1 MKVLMVIPALGNVY
15 GGPTKIVIELA
26 ESVAKLGIS
35 VDIVATNANGS
46 TNLDVPLNQWVIE
59 NYYRLQYFTYLD
71 LLDYKFTG
79 SMTKWLFKNVSNY
92 DIVHTN
98 AIFSYPVLAAHWACQ
113 FRKVPYIA
121 TPHGMM
127 EPWALAYKAWK
138 KKLYFNLL
146 EKPSLQTAKAM
157 QMTASTEAR
166 HINTFGLKIPL
177 VFVPNGIHSKDFEFL
192 PSPDIFYQKFPET
205 RNKTLI
211 IFLGRID
218 PKKGLDLLA
227 PAFAKAHRKFPDTH
241 LIVAG
246 PDNTGFL
253 PTAENYFIEAGCK
266 NAVTF
271 TGMLTG
277 EMKYAALAAANI
289 YVAPSYSE
297 GFSMSV
303 LEGMAAGLPCV
314 ITTGCNFPEAGM
326 ANVASIVDIDVEQI
340 ANALIQL
347 LQDSQAAKKM
357 GDRARQF
364 ILENYTWDSVASK
377 MVSVYQE
384 IINDGTVKNAN
395 LRSKQ

>member
-15 GGPTKIVIELA
+15 GGPTKIVLELT
-26 ESVAKLGIS
+26 ESLGKLGIN

-46 TNLDVPLNQWVIE
+46 TILDVPLKQWITK
-59 NYYRLQYFTYLD
+59 NHYRVQYFPYLD
-71 LLDYKFTG
+71 LLDYKL
-79 SMTKWLFKNVSNY
+79 SLQMTKWLFNNVDNY

-113 FRKVPYIA
+113 FHKVPYVA

-127 EPWALAYKAWK
+127 ESWALSYKAWK
-138 KKLYFNLL
+138 KSFYFKFL
-146 EKPSLQTAKAM
+146 EKPALEVANAM
-157 QMTASTEAR
+157 QMTASAES
-166 HINTFGLKIPL
+166 INIKSLGLKTPL
-177 VFVPNGIHSKDFEFL
+177 FCVSNGIHREDFASL
-192 PSPDIFYQKFPET
+192 PTPEIFYNQFPET
-205 RNKTLI
+205 RNKILI

-227 PAFAKAHRKFPDTH
+227 PAFAKVYQKFDNLH

-253 PTAENYFIEAGCK
+253 PTVQGYFHKAGCSH
-266 NAVTF
+266 AVTF

-314 ITTGCNFPEAGM
+314 ITTGCNFPEAAT
-326 ANVASIVDIDVEQI
+326 ANAAIIVDINADSISDALMQLVENDQE
-340 ANALIQL
+340 
-347 LQDSQAAKKM
+347 AKEM
-357 GDRARQF
+357 GDRAKEF
-364 ILENYTWDSVASK
+364 ILDNYTWDHIASK
-377 MVSVYQE
+377 MISVYE
-384 IINDGTVKNAN
+384 NIIQG
-395 LRSKQ
+395 SKHL

>member
-1 MKVLMVIPALGNVY
+1 MKVLMVIPALGDVY
-15 GGPTKIVIELA
+15 GGPTKIVLELA
-26 ESVAKLGIS
+26 ESVAKLGII
-35 VDIVATNANGS
+35 VDIVATNANGLIK
-46 TNLDVPLNQWVIE
+46 LDMPLHQWIKKD
-59 NYYRLQYFTYLD
+59 YYRVQYFPYLD
-71 LLDYKFTG
+71 LLDYKFSL
-79 SMTKWLFKNVSNY
+79 SMSKWLFNNVSNY

-113 FRKVPYIA
+113 SRKVPYIA

-138 KKLYFNLL
+138 KKLYFTFL
-146 EKPSLQTAKAM
+146 EKTSLQKANAL
-157 QMTASTEAR
+157 QMTASTEAI
-166 HINTFGLKIPL
+166 HIKSLGLQNPL
-177 VFVPNGIHSKDFEFL
+177 VFVPNGIHSTDFDSL
-192 PSPDIFYQKFPET
+192 PNPDIFYQKFPET
-205 RNKTLI
+205 RNQKLI

-227 PAFAKAHRKFPDTH
+227 PAFAKAHTKFPESH

-253 PTAENYFIEAGCK
+253 PTAENYFTEAGCR

-277 EMKYAALAAANI
+277 DMKYAALAAANI

-314 ITTGCNFPEAGM
+314 ITTGCNFPEA
-326 ANVASIVDIDVEQI
+326 AAAEVASVVDINADDI
-340 ANALIQL
+340 ADALIQL
-347 LQDSQAAKKM
+347 LQDTDEAKKM
-357 GDRARQF
+357 GDRAREF
-364 ILENYTWDSVASK
+364 ILENYTWDRVASK
-377 MVSVYQE
+377 MVSVYKD
-384 IINDGTVKNAN
+384 IINGTPIK
-395 LRSKQ
+395 

>member
-1 MKVLMVIPALGNVY
+1 MVIPALGNVY
-15 GGPTKIVIELA
+15 GGPTKVVLELA
-26 ESVAKLGIS
+26 ESITKLGIG
-35 VDIVATNANGS
+35 VDIIATCANGS
-46 TNLDVPLNQWVIE
+46 TSLDMPLNEWIIQKYHRI
-59 NYYRLQYFTYLD
+59 QYFPYLD
-71 LLDYKFTG
+71 FFDYKFTA
-79 SMTKWLFKNVSNY
+79 SMTKWLFKNIANY

-113 FRKVPYIA
+113 FRNIPYIV

-146 EKPSLQTAKAM
+146 EKPALKKASCM
-157 QMTASTEAR
+157 QMLASTEAEG
-166 HINTFGLKIPL
+166 IESLALKTPL
-177 VFVPNGIHSKDFEFL
+177 VIVPNGIHREDFTSL
-192 PSPDIFYQKFPET
+192 PSSEIFYREFPET
-205 RNKTLI
+205 RNKKLI

-218 PKKGLDLLA
+218 PKKGLNLLA
-227 PAFAKAHRKFPDTH
+227 PAFAQAYAKFPETH

-253 PTAENYFIEAGCK
+253 STAESYFMEAGCR

-277 EMKYAALAAANI
+277 TLKYASLAASHI

-326 ANVASIVDIDVEQI
+326 ANAASIVDIDADQI
-340 ANALIQL
+340 ADALMEF
-347 LQDSQAAKKM
+347 LQDSIQAKAT

-364 ILENYTWDSVASK
+364 ILENYTWDNIAAK
-377 MVSVYQE
+377 MISVYQD
-384 IINDGTVKNAN
+384 IISLEK
-395 LRSKQ
+395 

>member
-1 MKVLMVIPALGNVY
+1 MLIPALGEVY
-15 GGPTKIVIELA
+15 GGPTKVVLELA
-26 ESVAKLGIS
+26 ESIAKLNVS
-35 VDIVATNANGS
+35 VDIVSTNANGS
-46 TNLDVPLNQWVIE
+46 TNLNVPLNQWIIE
-59 NYYRLQYFTYLD
+59 KYYRVQYFPYLD

-79 SMTKWLFKNVSNY
+79 SMTKWLFKNVPNY

-98 AIFSYPVLAAHWACQ
+98 AIFSYPVIAAHWACQ
-113 FRKVPYIA
+113 FWKVPYIS

-138 KKLYFNLL
+138 KRLYFTFL
-146 EKPSLQTAKAM
+146 EKPSLQTANAL
-157 QMTASTEAR
+157 QMIASTEAI
-166 HINTFGLKIPL
+166 HIKTLGLKTPL
-177 VFVPNGIHSKDFEFL
+177 VFVPNGINSTDFASL
-192 PSPDIFYQKFPET
+192 PSLDIFYTKFPET
-205 RNKTLI
+205 RDKTLI

-227 PAFAKAHRKFPDTH
+227 PAFAKVYEKFPETH

-253 PTAENYFIEAGCK
+253 PTAEGYFIEAGCRD
-266 NAVTF
+266 AVTF
-271 TGMLTG
+271 TGMLRGDT
-277 EMKYAALAAANI
+277 KYAALAAANI

-326 ANVASIVDIDVEQI
+326 ANGASIVDIDADQI
-340 ANALIQL
+340 ADALIKF
-347 LQDSQAAKKM
+347 LQDSIQAKAT

-364 ILENYTWDSVASK
+364 ILDNYTWDSIASK
-377 MVSVYQE
+377 MLSVYQDLISLE
-384 IINDGTVKNAN
+384 K
-395 LRSKQ
+395 

>member
-15 GGPTKIVIELA
+15 GGPTKIVLELA
-26 ESVAKLGIS
+26 ESLGKLGIN

-46 TNLDVPLNQWVIE
+46 TILDVPLKQWISK
-59 NYYRLQYFTYLD
+59 NHYRVQYFPYLD
-71 LLDYKFTG
+71 LLDYKF
-79 SMTKWLFKNVSNY
+79 SWIMTKWLFKNIYNY

-98 AIFSYPVLAAHWACQ
+98 AIFSYPVIAAHWACQ
-113 FRKVPYIA
+113 FHKVPYVA

-127 EPWALAYKAWK
+127 ESWALSYKAWK
-138 KKLYFNLL
+138 KKFYFQFL
-146 EKPSLQTAKAM
+146 EKPALETAKGM
-157 QMTASTEAR
+157 QMTASTEAIN
-166 HINTFGLKIPL
+166 INTLGLKTPL
-177 VFVPNGIHSKDFEFL
+177 FCVPNGIHAEDFASL
-192 PSPDIFYQKFPET
+192 PNPEIFYDKFPET
-205 RNKTLI
+205 QNKTLI

-227 PAFAKAHRKFPDTH
+227 PAFAKAYQKFPDTH

-253 PTAENYFIEAGCK
+253 STAESYFMETGCRD
-266 NAVTF
+266 AVTF

-277 EMKYAALAAANI
+277 SIKYAALAAAKI

-314 ITTGCNFPEAGM
+314 ITTGCNFPEA
-326 ANVASIVDIDVEQI
+326 AEAQVASVVDINTDSI

-347 LQDSQAAKKM
+347 LKDDQEAKEM

-364 ILENYTWDSVASK
+364 IMENYTWDQVAQK
-377 MVSVYQE
+377 MISVYE
-384 IINDGTVKNAN
+384 DIIQGNKHQ
-395 LRSKQ
+395 RH

>member
-15 GGPTKIVIELA
+15 GGPTQVILELA
-26 ESVAKLGIS
+26 ESIAKLGIS
-35 VDIVATNANGS
+35 VDIIATHANGS
-46 TNLDVPLNQWVIE
+46 TNLDVPLNEWIIQKYHRV
-59 NYYRLQYFTYLD
+59 QYFPYLD
-71 LLDYKFTG
+71 FLDYKFTG
-79 SMTKWLFKNVSNY
+79 AMTKWLFKNVDNY

-113 FRKVPYIA
+113 FRNIPYIA

-138 KKLYFNLL
+138 KKLYFTLL
-146 EKPSLQTAKAM
+146 EQPALQKASSI
-157 QMTASTEAR
+157 QMLASTEAEGIKSL
-166 HINTFGLKIPL
+166 HLKPPL
-177 VFVPNGIHSKDFEFL
+177 VIVPNGIHSTDFASL
-192 PSPDIFYQKFPET
+192 PSPDIFYQQFPET
-205 RNKTLI
+205 RNKILI

-227 PAFAKAHRKFPDTH
+227 PAFAKVHEKFTETH

-253 PTAENYFIEAGCK
+253 STAESYFMEGGCRD
-266 NAVTF
+266 AVTF
-271 TGMLTG
+271 TGMLRG
-277 EMKYAALAAANI
+277 DMKYAALAAANI

-326 ANVASIVDIDVEQI
+326 ANAASIVDIDANQI
-340 ANALIQL
+340 ADSLIEF
-347 LQDSQAAKKM
+347 LQDPIKAKAT

-364 ILENYTWDSVASK
+364 ILENYTWDSIASK
-377 MVSVYQE
+377 MLSVYQDLISLE
-384 IINDGTVKNAN
+384 K
-395 LRSKQ
+395 